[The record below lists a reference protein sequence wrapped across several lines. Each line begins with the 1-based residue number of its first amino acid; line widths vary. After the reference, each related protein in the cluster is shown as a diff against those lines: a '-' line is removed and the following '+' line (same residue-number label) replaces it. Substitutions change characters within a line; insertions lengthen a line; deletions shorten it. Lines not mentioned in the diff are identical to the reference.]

1 MKLSRLLSVLFFA
14 ALLALGCASPGSP
27 DGGPY
32 DETPPM
38 VVGSTPKYGNL
49 NTKSKKVEIYF
60 NEFIKVENASEK
72 VVVSPPQ
79 LNQPEITGLGK
90 KIKVSLQDSLK
101 DNTTYT
107 IDFSDAIVDNNEGN
121 PLGHYT
127 FVFSTGNTTDTME
140 VAGKVLDARNLE
152 PVKGILVGL
161 HSDTTDSAFLKRP
174 FVRVARTNG
183 SGEFIIK
190 GVAPGR
196 YRAYALEDADGDFT
210 FSQKSERIAFLPK
223 VFETGSYPDV
233 RPDTVWHDSI
243 HIDSIR
249 IVHFTHYTP
258 DNLVLMAFLESHQER
273 HLLKTE
279 RPVPEHFDVYFTA
292 PSTEIPKL
300 KGLNFDEK
308 DAIALVRTQGN
319 DTLSYWLK
327 DTALV
332 HQDTLLAT
340 YTYLETDTT
349 GQLAERTDT
358 ISFVSKISRAKQL
371 KLQAEQEKKWKKE
384 QERLKKKNQPY
395 QTRMPV
401 APFELKLT
409 GTTTIAPDENL
420 TLVGK
425 EPIASIDT
433 TKIHLQLRI
442 DSTYHEAGY
451 LLKPH
456 PLSLFRAT
464 LYAEWRPRQEYQL
477 VIDSA
482 AFINIYGQAS
492 NAQKYNISVPS
503 LDTYASLFLNLKGV
517 EDTMAVVELL
527 SSADKPLRSVRSK
540 DGRAEFYFLK
550 PGSYYVRLFI
560 DRNGNGKW
568 DSGDYESGTLP
579 EETYYYPHKL
589 NLRALWDV
597 EQDWDIRAVPIIRQ
611 KPLEITKQ
619 KPDKKKTIQNRNAQ
633 RERDKNR

>member
-1 MKLSRLLSVLFFA
+1 MKLSRLLSILFFA

-60 NEFIKVENASEK
+60 NEFVKVENASEK

-127 FVFSTGNTTDTME
+127 FVFSTGNSTDTME

-161 HSDTTDSAFLKRP
+161 HSDTTDSAFQKRP

-183 SGEFIIK
+183 SGEFIVK

-196 YRAYALEDADGDFT
+196 YRAYALEDADGNFV

-292 PSTEIPKL
+292 PSAETPKL

-358 ISFVSKISRAKQL
+358 ISFVSKIPRDKQL

-384 QERLKKKNQPY
+384 QEKLKKKNQPY
-395 QTRMPV
+395 QTHMPV
-401 APFELKLT
+401 PPFELKLT
-409 GTTTIAPDENL
+409 GSTTIAPDENL

-464 LYAEWRPRQEYQL
+464 LYAEWRPQQEYQL
-477 VIDSA
+477 VLDSA
-482 AFINIYGQAS
+482 AFTNIYGQAS

-540 DGRAEFYFLK
+540 DGRAEFYFIK

-560 DRNGNGKW
+560 DRNGNNTW